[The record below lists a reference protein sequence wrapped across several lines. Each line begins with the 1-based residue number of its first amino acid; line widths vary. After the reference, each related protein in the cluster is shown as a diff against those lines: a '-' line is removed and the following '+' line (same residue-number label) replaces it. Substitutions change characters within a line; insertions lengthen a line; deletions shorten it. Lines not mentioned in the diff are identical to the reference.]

1 VNDIREPDAPRSPG
15 RLVVYL
21 GSMKNITGCAFG
33 LVGLVLFFTGVIG
46 DIWFVIVPALYL
58 AGALIAPARPARTL
72 FGGMLDPGG
81 VRASLKSLRRDI
93 HSRVPPDIE
102 ARVATITKTI
112 EGILPRAGRLTPGSQ
127 DVFILQRTA
136 TDYLPT
142 ALRTYMDL
150 PRDYADTH
158 PVEKGRTARQVLTDQ
173 LDLLA
178 EQMDEVATAV
188 NRNDVDRLLAHGRFL
203 EERFGQSGLS
213 IDPERPPD
221 VNDGAEG

>member
-1 VNDIREPDAPRSPG
+1 VDDIREPDAPRSPG
-15 RLVVYL
+15 RLIAYL
-21 GSMKNITGCAFG
+21 GSMKNITGCAFA
-33 LVGLVLFFTGVIG
+33 LIGLVLFFTGVIG
-46 DIWFVIVPALYL
+46 DIWFVVVPALYV

-72 FGGMLDPGG
+72 FGGTLDPGG
-81 VRASLKSLRRDI
+81 VRASLKSLRKDI
-93 HSRVPPDIE
+93 HSKVPRDVE
-102 ARVATITKTI
+102 ARVATIAKTI

-142 ALRTYMDL
+142 AIRTYMDL
-150 PRDYADTH
+150 PREYADTH
-158 PVEKGRTARQVLTDQ
+158 AVQDGRTARQVLTDQ

-203 EERFGQSGLS
+203 EERFGGSGLS
-213 IDPERPPD
+213 IDGERPPD
-221 VNDGAEG
+221 TDDGASG